1 MDGISSE
8 MVAQSIEAVNQVMK
22 SAQAQSI
29 EIAQKMI
36 SMNVEMKLAV
46 EEGKGELID
55 ILV

>member
-8 MVAQSIEAVNQVMK
+8 IIAQSIEAVNQVMK

-36 SMNVEMKLAV
+36 SMTAEIKVGI

-55 ILV
+55 ILA